1 MTSLGLHYLS
11 GGPAG
16 VTFRARVVAER
27 SKAATPAI
35 QQDGGGCGRA
45 GPCGGTVRRQDEPAG
60 ASERGES

>member
-1 MTSLGLHYLS
+1 MTSLGLHYLP

-16 VTFRARVVAER
+16 VTFGARVVAER